1 MPSSV
6 APGRPWLPTFFED
19 RLMASITTSV
29 VLLRWP
35 LVSAV
40 LMFLASSLNI
50 QLRKSDYAGLA
61 VICSCLG
68 LAAACWFATGLLG
81 ITLLDMA
88 KIWGNIKDV
97 MIEVMSQTP
106 PEWPMMMT

>member
-1 MPSSV
+1 
-6 APGRPWLPTFFED
+6 
-19 RLMASITTSV
+19 MASITTSV

-61 VICSCLG
+61 IICSCLG

-81 ITLLDMA
+81 ITMGDVA
-88 KIWGNIKDV
+88 KLWGTIKDV
-97 MIEVMSQTP
+97 MVEVMSQPP

>member
-1 MPSSV
+1 
-6 APGRPWLPTFFED
+6 
-19 RLMASITTSV
+19 MASITTSV

-61 VICSCLG
+61 AEQDQTAKLVERDIRLPN
-68 LAAACWFATGLLG
+68 G
-81 ITLLDMA
+81 IGVREEFSTRRRA
-88 KIWGNIKDV
+88 PRKEISERNAV
-97 MIEVMSQTP
+97 HP
-106 PEWPMMMT
+106 P

>member
-1 MPSSV
+1 
-6 APGRPWLPTFFED
+6 
-19 RLMASITTSV
+19 MASITTSV

-68 LAAACWFATGLLG
+68 PAACWFATGLLG

>member
-1 MPSSV
+1 
-6 APGRPWLPTFFED
+6 
-19 RLMASITTSV
+19 MASITTSV

-68 LAAACWFATGLLG
+68 LAAACWFRHRFARYHPARYCQNLG
-81 ITLLDMA
+81 QYQRCD
-88 KIWGNIKDV
+88 D
-97 MIEVMSQTP
+97 
-106 PEWPMMMT
+106 

>member
-1 MPSSV
+1 
-6 APGRPWLPTFFED
+6 
-19 RLMASITTSV
+19 MASITTSV

-81 ITLLDMA
+81 ITPCL
-88 KIWGNIKDV
+88 IWPKSGGNIKDV

>member
-1 MPSSV
+1 
-6 APGRPWLPTFFED
+6 
-19 RLMASITTSV
+19 MASITTSV

-81 ITLLDMA
+81 ITPVSYTHLDVY
-88 KIWGNIKDV
+88 KRQLPRRVRPQG
-97 MIEVMSQTP
+97 S
-106 PEWPMMMT
+106 

>member
-1 MPSSV
+1 
-6 APGRPWLPTFFED
+6 
-19 RLMASITTSV
+19 MASITTSV

-61 VICSCLG
+61 VNVQLPAPG
-68 LAAACWFATGLLG
+68 HRLLVRHRFARYHP
-81 ITLLDMA
+81 A
-88 KIWGNIKDV
+88 
-97 MIEVMSQTP
+97 
-106 PEWPMMMT
+106 

>member
-1 MPSSV
+1 
-6 APGRPWLPTFFED
+6 
-19 RLMASITTSV
+19 MASITTSV

-61 VICSCLG
+61 VICSCMG
-68 LAAACWFATGLLG
+68 GRGLLVRHRSVRHHAAG
-81 ITLLDMA
+81 RGENLGQYQGRD
-88 KIWGNIKDV
+88 D
-97 MIEVMSQTP
+97 
-106 PEWPMMMT
+106 